1 MEDSMQAIAIRNR
14 IIGTLVRRARLKAGK
29 SRRECAELLGCSPF
43 AFGQYEQ
50 GRWGLSLSQLEV
62 LAHPFNVP
70 LANLWDDSSI
80 SPEEPEEDTATR
92 QQTMLLRRKIL
103 AVQFRQCRRAGGLTQ
118 KEMGAFLGRSTGIIG
133 RYERGERDIP
143 LAELEAAAR
152 RCGKALSDFY
162 EDQAA
167 APRQAEMRLQSLAGL
182 SELPPDV
189 RDFVLK
195 PTNALYLRI
204 AMLLSS
210 MKADS
215 LRQIAET
222 LLDITL

>member
-14 IIGTLVRRARLKAGK
+14 IIGTLVKRARLKAGR
-29 SRRECAELLGCSPF
+29 SQRECADLLGCSPF
-43 AFGQYEQ
+43 AYTQYEQ
-50 GRWGLSLSQLEV
+50 GRWGLSLSQLET
-62 LAHPFNVP
+62 LAGLFKVP
-70 LANLWDDSSI
+70 LANLWNDSSI
-80 SPEEPEEDTATR
+80 PPDEPVEDVATI
-92 QQTMLLRRKIL
+92 QQAMLLRRKML
-103 AVQFRQCRRAGGLTQ
+103 AVQFRQCRRTGGLTQ
-118 KEMGAFLGRSTGIIG
+118 KQMGQLLGRSTGIIG

-143 LAELEAAAR
+143 LAELEVAAQ
-152 RCGKALSDFY
+152 RCGKALADF
-162 EDQAA
+162 EDQTVE
-167 APRQAEMRLQSLAGL
+167 PSQGEVRLQSLDL
-182 SELPPDV
+182 SELAPDV
-189 RDFVLK
+189 REFVLK

>member
-14 IIGTLVRRARLKAGK
+14 IIGTLVKRARLKAGR
-29 SRRECAELLGCSPF
+29 SQRECADLLGCSPF
-43 AFGQYEQ
+43 AYTQYEQ
-50 GRWGLSLSQLEV
+50 GRWGLSLSQLER
-62 LAHPFNVP
+62 LAGLFKVP
-70 LANLWDDSSI
+70 LANLWNDSSI
-80 SPEEPEEDTATR
+80 PPDEPVEDVATI
-92 QQTMLLRRKIL
+92 QQAMLLRRKML
-103 AVQFRQCRRAGGLTQ
+103 AVQFRQCRRTGGLTQ
-118 KEMGAFLGRSTGIIG
+118 KQMGQLLGRSTGIIG

-143 LAELEAAAR
+143 LAELEVAAQ
-152 RCGKALSDFY
+152 RCGKALADF
-162 EDQAA
+162 EDQTVE
-167 APRQAEMRLQSLAGL
+167 PSQGEVRLQSLDL
-182 SELPPDV
+182 SELAPDV
-189 RDFVLK
+189 REFVLK